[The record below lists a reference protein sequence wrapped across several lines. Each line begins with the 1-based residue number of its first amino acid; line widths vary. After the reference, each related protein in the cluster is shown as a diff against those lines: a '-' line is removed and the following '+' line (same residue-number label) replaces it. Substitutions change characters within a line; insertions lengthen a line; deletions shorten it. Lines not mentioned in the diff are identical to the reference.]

1 MKVDRISNLLL
12 NGMTSQK
19 VHSRL
24 YFPIKLVNATM
35 QTKAV
40 STQVGKIAELCAV
53 AIPSSL
59 EVLMMRNKNNILLNT
74 YAVEVRMNCYLFM
87 YLVETAVPPKL
98 DDHLEFFPPGRY
110 NIFHKK
116 TRCLFLSCYV
126 TEVNN
131 LKFCWKNKSIE
142 PISAFSNNQLL
153 LSDPSSHLFHAP
165 FCA

>member
-1 MKVDRISNLLL
+1 MSLKCSYLLDLVASFTEFRSLILLCFIFLTAMKADRISNLLL
-12 NGMTSQK
+12 NGMTLQK

-74 YAVEVRMNCYLFM
+74 YAVQVRMNCHCHLFT

-98 DDHLEFFPPGRY
+98 DDHLGFFPPGRY

-116 TRCLFLSCYV
+116 KMV
-126 TEVNN
+126 PVP
-131 LKFCWKNKSIE
+131 K
-142 PISAFSNNQLL
+142 LL
-153 LSDPSSHLFHAP
+153 CNRSK
-165 FCA
+165 